1 MNIKKVLVT
10 GSSGTVGTRLCEI
23 LLKRGYDVTGV
34 DIVPNRWNNDV
45 NKITLVGDLRD
56 SSFFERLDKFDL
68 VIHLAAH
75 ARVYNSVV
83 NPQLSK
89 DNFDM
94 VFNVM
99 EFVRKNGIKKVFFAS
114 SREVYGN
121 TPGKTVHK
129 EEDAIVTLAE
139 SPYSATKLAAEAFV
153 HSYKECYGID
163 FVILRLS
170 NVYGMYDESD
180 RVVPLFIR
188 LINENKDVTVFGE
201 KKLLD
206 FTYIDDTIDGFIKCI
221 ENFDKVKNNTFNI
234 ASGVGTK
241 ILDVAKI
248 VQKKLGKDI
257 KIEIRDTRT
266 GEVMEYIADV
276 SKIKKFV
283 DYSPKTPIEDGIE
296 KAIEWF
302 KKQNSK

>member
-1 MNIKKVLVT
+1 MDIKKILVT

-23 LLKRGYDVTGV
+23 LLEKGYDVKGI
-34 DIVPNRWNNDV
+34 DITPNKWNKRV
-45 NKITLVGDLRD
+45 NGITTIADLRNKSTLD
-56 SSFFERLDKFDL
+56 SFDGFDL

-99 EFVRKNGIKKVFFAS
+99 EFVRKNNIKRVFFSS

-121 TPGKTVHK
+121 APGKVVHR
-129 EEDAIVTLAE
+129 EEDAIITLAE
-139 SPYSATKLAAEAFV
+139 SPYSATKLAGEAFIR
-153 HSYKECYGID
+153 SYKECYGID

-188 LINENKDVTVFGE
+188 LINGNKNVTVFGE

-206 FTYIDDTIDGFIKCI
+206 FTYIDDTIDCFIKCI

-241 ILDVAKI
+241 IIDVAKI

-257 KIEIRDTRT
+257 KIDVKDTRT
-266 GEVMEYIADV
+266 GEVMEYIADIT
-276 SKIKKFV
+276 KIKNFI
-283 DYSPKTPIEDGIE
+283 DYSPKTSIENGIE

-302 KKQNSK
+302 KIRNSK

>member
-1 MNIKKVLVT
+1 MVIKKILVT

-23 LLKRGYDVTGV
+23 LLEKGYDVKGI
-34 DIVPNRWNNDV
+34 DIAPNKWNEKV
-45 NKITLVGDLRD
+45 NNVTTIADLRD
-56 SSFFERLDKFDL
+56 ISIFKGFEKFDL

-99 EFVRKNGIKKVFFAS
+99 EFVRKNGIKRVFFSS

-121 TPGKTVHK
+121 TPGKVVHK
-129 EEDAIVTLAE
+129 EEDAVVTLAE
-139 SPYSATKLAAEAFV
+139 SPYSATKLAAEAFIR
-153 HSYKECYGID
+153 SYKECYGID

-188 LINENKDVTVFGE
+188 MINENKDVTVFGE

-206 FTYIDDTIDGFIKCI
+206 FTYIDDTVDGFIKCI

-234 ASGVGTK
+234 ASGAGIK
-241 ILDVAKI
+241 IIEVARI
-248 VQKKLGKDI
+248 IQKKLGKDI
-257 KIEIRDTRT
+257 KIGVKESRT
-266 GEVMEYIADV
+266 GEVMEYIADI
-276 SKIKKFV
+276 SKIKKFI
-283 DYSPKTPIEDGIE
+283 DYSPKTSIEDGIE

-302 KKQNSK
+302 KSQNSE